1 MYRGEVEVFRMEQK
15 KYDTYIDG
23 NTVRK
28 TKAVPDE
35 RQERI
40 RREREEQRARNR
52 KIAKRNQ
59 ARELR
64 MNRRYMVF
72 LSAAVG
78 ITCLVCAA
86 YIQLQSEITTHM
98 GNISSL
104 EKEIADLKTENDT
117 TLKRINTSI
126 DLNEIKQEAMGKLG
140 MVYASEDQVAYY
152 NMEDTD
158 YMMQYEEIPGN

>member
-1 MYRGEVEVFRMEQK
+1 MEQK
-15 KYDTYIDG
+15 KYNTYIDG

-28 TKAVPDE
+28 TRAVPDP
-35 RQERI
+35 RQEKI
-40 RREREEQRARNR
+40 RREEEERRARNR
-52 KIAKRNQ
+52 RIARRNQ
-59 ARELR
+59 ERELR
-64 MNRRYMVF
+64 MNRGYLIF

-86 YIQLQSEITTHM
+86 YIQIQSEITTHM
-98 GNISSL
+98 NNISSL

-126 DLNEIKQEAMGKLG
+126 DLNEIKEKAMGELG

>member
-1 MYRGEVEVFRMEQK
+1 MEQK
-15 KYDTYIDG
+15 KYNTYIDG

-28 TKAVPDE
+28 TREVPDP
-35 RQERI
+35 RQEKI
-40 RREREEQRARNR
+40 RREEEERRARNR
-52 KIAKRNQ
+52 RIARRNQ
-59 ARELR
+59 ERELR
-64 MNRRYMVF
+64 MNRGYLIF

-86 YIQLQSEITTHM
+86 YIQIQSEITTHM
-98 GNISSL
+98 NNISSL

-126 DLNEIKQEAMGKLG
+126 DLNEIKEKAMGELG

>member
-1 MYRGEVEVFRMEQK
+1 MEQK
-15 KYDTYIDG
+15 KYNTYIDG

-28 TKAVPDE
+28 TRAVPDP

-40 RREREEQRARNR
+40 RREEEERRARNR
-52 KIAKRNQ
+52 RIARRNQ
-59 ARELR
+59 ERELR
-64 MNRRYMVF
+64 MNRGYLIF

-86 YIQLQSEITTHM
+86 YIQIQSEITTHM
-98 GNISSL
+98 NNISSL

-126 DLNEIKQEAMGKLG
+126 DLNEIKEKAMGELG

>member
-1 MYRGEVEVFRMEQK
+1 MEQK
-15 KYDTYIDG
+15 RYVTYVDG

-28 TKAVPDE
+28 TRVVPDE

-40 RREREEQRARNR
+40 RREREAQRAKNR

-59 ARELR
+59 ERELR
-64 MNRRYMVF
+64 MNRGQMVF
-72 LSAAVG
+72 LAVAVG
-78 ITCLVCAA
+78 VTCLVCAS
-86 YIQLQSEITTHM
+86 YIQLQSSITTHM
-98 GNISSL
+98 NKISAL

-126 DLNEIKQEAMGKLG
+126 DLNQIKKQAMEDLG
-140 MVYASEDQVAYY
+140 MVYASEGQVSYY

-158 YMMQYEEIPGN
+158 YMTQYEEIPGN